1 MCRLQTK
8 DIYKVLLWILP
19 IIYEVWYMVLDTF
32 QREIRILDEEDNIM
46 KGNKVMDI
54 LIDIMIF
61 FRSFHILYFYL
72 YYIVIISNLRIKQKM
87 ITTIFITF
95 QIVSLISINYV
106 YNQSQT
112 FWGIGQSIL
121 YFIPYYII
129 VYILTKRSNG

>member
-106 YNQSQT
+106 YNQPQT

>member
-1 MCRLQTK
+1 MYRLQTK
-8 DIYKVLLWILP
+8 DVYKVILWILP

-32 QREIRILDEEDNIM
+32 QKEIRILDEEDNIL
-46 KGNKVMDI
+46 KGNSLMDI

-72 YYIVIISNLRIKQKM
+72 YYIVITSNLRTKQKV

-95 QIVSLISINYV
+95 QIISLISINYV
-106 YNQSQT
+106 YNQPQT
-112 FWGIGQSIL
+112 FWGIGRSIL

-129 VYILTKRSNG
+129 VYILTKKRNE

>member
-87 ITTIFITF
+87 ITTIFMTF

-121 YFIPYYII
+121 CI
-129 VYILTKRSNG
+129 